1 MGKNDGFVRKIGRQ
15 ITAII
20 LVTAMSVLGVLD
32 GSSLNVQAAEKGQ
45 SASANK
51 SVILS
56 LSNNQSGVVA
66 GSFTEVKGAVKYVV
80 QYATDKNFTS
90 AMSITKTKTTFT
102 VKNLNKQTYY
112 FRVQTFWKDKAGRT
126 LSVYGKSMS
135 IKVKNAITEYPAST
149 DCVKLTYC
157 KATSPS
163 QVTVKATVNKR
174 VRSDDNNY
182 YCVTQDPFS
191 GAITNLG
198 KTAKGN
204 AKNESLSFIIDISGK
219 NKNNLEQKYAIAV
232 LTKGSYQ
239 FVSKTTYVTNTSQ
252 AAVNTNPIVTPTT
265 KKGIQGYEYALFG
278 GADLNPK
285 HVFFN
290 VDLAS
295 LISKKGA
302 DKTIAYKYGGKT
314 YYFSNA
320 ELPELG
326 SLCKKD
332 LQITMQVVLT
342 WKDELSYLTYGAKT
356 NMSSYYALNT
366 SNEKAYRT
374 LEAAFSFLGE
384 YYNGNDVQG
393 YVTNWILG
401 NEVNSRSQENYAPPS
416 LSNADYVR
424 DYATAFRLLTFGVK
438 RGFANS
444 RVYIC
449 TEHSWGYEQD
459 DWGGEPLFIYSAKD
473 FMTDFNA
480 ALKSQSSG
488 MKWNLAFH
496 PYAFPLTVT
505 DFWNRTTVNDSNGVD
520 HITMKNLEVM
530 TDFVKNTFGTNT
542 RILLSEV
549 GYSST
554 NGEDQQAAAIAYTYY
569 KAQFNPMVD
578 AVMFRSYEDNAT
590 ELSMGLAMGLAT
602 DHAATKKKAYNVF
615 KYMDTKSSTKY
626 TKPYLGTI
634 GISNWSSV
642 IPGYSDS
649 LFSQF

>member
-1 MGKNDGFVRKIGRQ
+1 MEKNNGFVRKIGRQ
-15 ITAII
+15 VTAIL
-20 LVTAMSVLGVLD
+20 LVTAMSVLGVL
-32 GSSLNVQAAEKGQ
+32 GGASLNVQAAEKGQ
-45 SASANK
+45 SSSSYK

-56 LSNNQSGVVA
+56 LSNNQSGVVT

-80 QYATDKNFTS
+80 QYATDKNFAS
-90 AMSITKTKTTFT
+90 AKSITKTKTAFT

-126 LSVYGKSMS
+126 LNVYGKSMT
-135 IKVKNAITEYPAST
+135 IKVKNAITEYPASA

-163 QVTVKATVNKR
+163 QLTVKATVNKR
-174 VRSDDNNY
+174 ARSDDDKY

-191 GAITNLG
+191 GALATVG
-198 KTAKGN
+198 TVVKGN
-204 AKNESLSFIIDISGK
+204 AKNESLNFTIDISGK
-219 NKNNLEQKYAIAV
+219 NKSNLEKKYAIAV
-232 LTKGSYQ
+232 RTKGSYQ
-239 FVSKTTYVTNTSQ
+239 FISKTTYVTNTTK
-252 AAVNTNPIVTPTT
+252 AALNTNAIVMPAT
-265 KKGIQGYEYALFG
+265 KKGIQGYEYAVFG

-302 DKTIAYKYGGKT
+302 DNAVAYKYGGKT
-314 YYFSNA
+314 YYFSTT
-320 ELPELG
+320 ELPEVG
-326 SLCKKD
+326 GLCKNN
-332 LQITMQVVLT
+332 LQVTMQVVLS
-342 WKDELSYLTYGAKT
+342 WKDELSYLTYGTKSNLSSHYAF
-356 NMSSYYALNT
+356 NM

-384 YYNGNDVQG
+384 YYNGNDVHG

-401 NEVNSRSQENYAPPS
+401 NEVNSRTQENYAPPS
-416 LSNADYVR
+416 ISNADYVR
-424 DYATAFRLLTFGVK
+424 DYATAFRLLTYGVK

-444 RVYIC
+444 RVFIC

-459 DWGGEPLFIYSAKD
+459 DWGGQPLIIFSAKD

-505 DFWNRTTVNDSNGVD
+505 DFWNRTTMNESNGVD

-530 TDFVKNTFGTNT
+530 TDFVKNIFGANT

-554 NGEDQQAAAIAYTYY
+554 NGQDQQAAAIAYTYY

-590 ELSMGLAMGLAT
+590 ELSMGLAMGLT
-602 DHAATKKKAYNVF
+602 TENAAAKKKAYNVF

-642 IPGYSDS
+642 IPGYSES
-649 LFSQF
+649 LFGQF